1 MKKLTT
7 FFSALFLAGCGTTGS
22 VDQVTGEMR
31 VQPSVELPQN
41 QEFSADTLASAGA
54 LRVAGHPLKAAMG
67 LQGKVFSHTQAVL
80 LYIIYD
86 PLAPN
91 WSIEERV
98 LNQDTYHLA
107 LKAKSFRVGGDG
119 EAMQILKRRALH
131 LQRERG
137 YAAYRILDYSE
148 SIESGTPFTHRF
160 SEGTIQLVRA
170 ATVPK

>member
-1 MKKLTT
+1 MKTLTAVI
-7 FFSALFLAGCGTTGS
+7 SALFLAGCGTTGS

-31 VQPSVELPQN
+31 VQPSVALPQN
-41 QEFSADTLASAGA
+41 QDVGAETLGVAGA
-54 LRVAGHPLKAAMG
+54 LYLFGHPVKPLG
-67 LQGKVFSHTQAVL
+67 LPGKVFSHTQSAL

-91 WSIEERV
+91 WSIEERA
-98 LNQDTYHLA
+98 LNEDTYYLA

-131 LQRERG
+131 LQRAKG
-137 YAAYRILDYSE
+137 YSAYRILDYSE

-170 ATVPK
+170 ATVPR